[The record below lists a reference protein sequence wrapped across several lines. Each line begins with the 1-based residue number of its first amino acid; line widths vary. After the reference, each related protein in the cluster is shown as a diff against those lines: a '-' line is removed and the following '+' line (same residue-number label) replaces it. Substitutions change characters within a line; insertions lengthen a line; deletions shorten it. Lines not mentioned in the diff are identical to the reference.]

1 MTQKSHLLPSDFG
14 LNSFQELIYQS
25 PNRAGDHLDDL
36 DAFRDALLIDLAP
49 MRPHEAV
56 MAENIIMIEW
66 DIAQILMQKRYIAR
80 SAVFDEI
87 TNQYVKLAEQE
98 FYEEKRRQRLEDK
111 EQNNDFSASITS
123 YGNYEVFDPYDAK
136 IAASKVIAQLKSG
149 KTDQIE
155 KAQLQIKANLPS
167 PETIL
172 AVVYATGSKYRELD
186 DVLSDLEK
194 RRRRILEDYQNLQNA
209 RAIDL
214 KAAE

>member
-1 MTQKSHLLPSDFG
+1 MTQKSHLVPSDFC
-14 LNSFQELIYQS
+14 LNSFQDLIYQ
-25 PNRAGDHLDDL
+25 PPHRAGDHLDDL

-49 MRPHEAV
+49 IRPHEAV

-66 DIAQILMQKRYIAR
+66 DIAQILIQKRLIAR

-87 TNQYVKLAEQE
+87 TNQYVKLAEDE
-98 FYEEKRRQRLEDK
+98 FYEEERRQRLKDK
-111 EQNNDFSASITS
+111 EQNNDFFASITS
-123 YGNYEVFDPYDAK
+123 YGSYDVFDPHDAK
-136 IAASKVIAQLKSG
+136 IAASQLISQLKSG

-172 AVVYATGSKYRELD
+172 AVIYETGSKYRELD

-194 RRRRILEDYQNLQNA
+194 RRRRILEDYKNLQNA
-209 RAIDL
+209 RAIDVQ
-214 KAAE
+214 AAE